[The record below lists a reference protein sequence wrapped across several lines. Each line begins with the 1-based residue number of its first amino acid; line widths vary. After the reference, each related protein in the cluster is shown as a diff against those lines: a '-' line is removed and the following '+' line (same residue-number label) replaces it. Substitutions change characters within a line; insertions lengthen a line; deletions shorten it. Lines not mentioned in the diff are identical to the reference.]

1 MSERPRSVL
10 LGIARLARGRAD
22 GIEQFG
28 GTPQAFM
35 ASLAPLI
42 AFPLVASAWLLL
54 NGSVGEAVLGLLA
67 SLVALLGPPVISH
80 ALARGWGREAAW
92 LRYAVAFNWCQWAI
106 PLAAVALLLSLRL
119 LAGFGLPAPA
129 AANAFVLGLAG
140 YATWLHWFIA
150 RHGLALSRLR
160 ALAVSLLVNIGTV
173 LLAAGPRLLLSA
185 IAA

>member
-1 MSERPRSVL
+1 MNDRPRNVL

-22 GIEQFG
+22 GIAQFG
-28 GTPQAFM
+28 DTPQAFM

-54 NGSVGEAVLGLLA
+54 NGSVGEALLGMLA

-80 ALARGWGREAAW
+80 ALARAWGREAAW

-106 PLAAVALLLSLRL
+106 PLVAVALLLSLRL
-119 LAGFGLPAPA
+119 LAGFGLPPPT

-140 YATWLHWFIA
+140 YALWLHWFIL
-150 RHGLALSRLR
+150 RHGLALSRLQ
-160 ALAVSLLVNIGTV
+160 AVAATLLVNAGTV
-173 LLAAGPRLLLSA
+173 LLAVGPRLLLAA
-185 IAA
+185 ITA